1 MSDQPV
7 QEAHRPFH
15 FALEAESA
23 PAARAGILHTPHGTI
38 RTPVFMPVGT
48 NATVK
53 TLTPEDLRQCGA
65 QIILANTYHL
75 SLRPGAERVATL
87 GGLHHFMR
95 WDGPILTD
103 SGGFQVFSLG
113 HLRTVDDDGVTFR
126 SHLDGSPQRFTP
138 ESVQGLQEQIGAD
151 IAMPLDQCIAL
162 PADHGTAREATER
175 TTRWLERSI
184 QAYRRPDQALF
195 GIVQGATFPDLRAAH
210 ARAVAGFDLPG
221 YAIGGLSVGEPK
233 PQMHAMLEAVE
244 PELPRHKPRYLMGV
258 GAPEDLVEGVA
269 RGVDMFDVVLPTR
282 IARNGTLLV
291 RTGRLNLRNAANAG
305 RDMPIEA
312 ACGCPTCRT
321 FSVAYLHHLYR
332 CEELLVYRLAT
343 LHNIWFMTH
352 LMSEIRQSI
361 LDNRFS
367 AFREDFHLHY
377 RPPDAEA
384 AEEQRSRRAASPRR
398 ATREDR
404 PEEG

>member
-184 QAYRRPDQALF
+184 QAHRRPDQALF